1 MNLNTDSKIIELKKK
16 ISSLEWDI
24 PNIKNEV
31 IKNHKI
37 RLIQDYKSEL
47 SKIVK
52 SKEKSIVENEMWW
65 YIWVKET
72 VGKERIRNLEKEEL
86 DQDRFQQW
94 WLIKLGIGTIVSKL
108 YIISNKLQSVWFVM
122 FNKLLNQ
129 NNFN

>member
-52 SKEKSIVENEMWW
+52 SKEKSIVENEMW
-65 YIWVKET
+65 
-72 VGKERIRNLEKEEL
+72 
-86 DQDRFQQW
+86 
-94 WLIKLGIGTIVSKL
+94 
-108 YIISNKLQSVWFVM
+108 
-122 FNKLLNQ
+122 
-129 NNFN
+129 